1 MVDATISG
9 AGPAD
14 AAAIA
19 ALHGQLFSPPWTTHE
34 VAELMAHPGAAAF
47 VMRDA
52 RLGDVAGYILG
63 RVAADEAELLS
74 IGVAPSHQRR
84 GLARRLLVSLAERVH
99 DMGAVRLYLEV
110 SAVNA
115 SAIALY
121 ETTGFARIGVR
132 RAYYRQSGRPAE
144 DALLLARDLTPKPQ
158 VD

>member
-1 MVDATISG
+1 MEDAAISD
-9 AGPAD
+9 AGPDD

-19 ALHGQLFSPPWTTHE
+19 ALHGQLFSPPWATHE
-34 VAELMAHPGAAAF
+34 VAGLMAHPGGTAF

-52 RLGDVAGYILG
+52 GSGGVAGYILG

-74 IGVAPSHQRR
+74 IGVAPSHQRC
-84 GLARRLLVSLAERVH
+84 GLARRLLEALADRVYQI
-99 DMGAVRLYLEV
+99 GAVRLYLEV

-115 SAIALY
+115 PAIGLY

-132 RAYYRQSGRPAE
+132 RAYYRQAGQPAE
-144 DALLLARDLTPKPQ
+144 DALLFARDLTPKLQ